1 MAFQVIKNVAI
12 RGISAGVP
20 KEVADNKDLPFYTTP
35 EEAEQVIEQI
45 GIAHRHVSSSDI
57 TAVDLCY
64 AATIKLLDELHW
76 EKDSIDLIAFVTQQP
91 DYLNHPNSF
100 LIHEK
105 LGLSDRVMC
114 LDFFHGCPGWIVG
127 LSSVASM
134 IMTGNVR
141 RAILLDGDTV
151 SKFIGVLDRESKPLF
166 GDAGT
171 ATALEYDENA
181 APMYFNIG
189 TLSEDGRALIH
200 LSGGTR
206 CPYTMESLKAE
217 LDWRSGVSLD
227 TTDIGKMD
235 GMDVFSFAIT
245 KVPKAIKKLC
255 ANYSL
260 DIATVD
266 NLFLHQA
273 NKMIVENIAKRMA
286 IPMEKTPMSLW
297 EYGNTTSASIP
308 LTMVSERSKELGAAK
323 QKNLLCGFGTGLA
336 WGAAYVET
344 ENVICPPIVEL

>member
-12 RGISAGVP
+12 RGVSAGVP
-20 KEVADNKDLPFYTTP
+20 KEVADNKDLSFYATP
-35 EEAEQVIEQI
+35 EEAAQVIEQI
-45 GIAHRHVSSSDI
+45 GIAHRHVSPSDI

-76 EKDSIDLIAFVTQQP
+76 EKDSIDLIAFATQNP
-91 DYLNHPNSF
+91 DYLNQPNSF

-105 LGLSDRVMC
+105 LGLSERVMC
-114 LDFFHGCPGWIVG
+114 LDYYHGCPGWVVS
-127 LSSVASM
+127 LSSVAAM
-134 IMTGNVR
+134 IMTGNVH

-151 SKFIGVLDRESKPLF
+151 SKFIGAIDRESKPLF

-206 CPYTMESLKAE
+206 HPYTLETLKHE
-217 LDWRSGVSLD
+217 LDWRNGVSSD
-227 TTDIGKMD
+227 TTTTGKMD

-245 KVPKAIKKLC
+245 KVPKALKKL
-255 ANYSL
+255 
-260 DIATVD
+260 IAEYGLNLSTVD

-273 NKMIVENIAKRMA
+273 NKMIVEHIAKRMS

-336 WGAAYVET
+336 WGAAYIET
-344 ENVICPPIVEL
+344 ENIICPPIVEL